1 MNDLTQKILDN
12 LEELP
17 EAMQSETLNFIQFLK
32 NKLNRSKEAPLES
45 CEPNGQAIAK
55 IFERI
60 AARQSLQHIKDPSS
74 WQREARKDRPLP
86 GRDI

>member
-1 MNDLTQKILDN
+1 MNNLTQKILDN

-17 EAMQSETLNFIQFLK
+17 EAMQSETLNFVQFLK
-32 NKLNRSKEAPLES
+32 NKLDRSKEAQLES
-45 CEPNGQAIAK
+45 SEPNGQAIAK

-60 AARQSLQHIKDPSS
+60 AARQSLQHIRDPSS

-86 GRDI
+86 GRYI